1 MRGCNAV
8 KGGNQK
14 KIDYYAKDKSLK
26 KAGDYYSVDAN
37 SESRATTAVWVGAK
51 SQRVGLVGH
60 ADQETVEKLFA
71 GIVPSGQRMRGE
83 KTSGEDVL
91 AVDFTLSAPKSFS
104 IHAVNDLRLFDA
116 HMEAV
121 EEAIADAE
129 RHYCYQ
135 RIQVNGIRQNVMA
148 DGFIAVAIP
157 HWDSREAQIQ
167 LHLHTVIFNG
177 LQGPDGKWRA
187 FDDRQLGM
195 AEWIG
200 SHYRNLLAQ
209 KTQFL
214 GYKIHEKKLDGGGYS
229 FEIDGITDEQIE
241 HFSKRT
247 EQVEAAKAKG
257 MSRQDA
263 KLLTRKAKD
272 EELTF
277 EEIRDNTNAELAV
290 LSAQLQTPQ
299 NHPIAVPIGRTN
311 ASYAVDYAI
320 AHLSRESCKFTKGNI
335 LKVAL
340 DHMERFSLL
349 EVESA
354 IAIHPEL
361 IDYGVVRNRD
371 ELRGLYTTASALE
384 REIGIIQR
392 WHRGDGQATPI
403 MDRAKADAT
412 LKVLEARGKAEFET
426 RKKADRQKILTK
438 IANGDKSKKTAKAL
452 ERLEKKQYF
461 YLNDG
466 QRGAVQGILAT
477 DNNHAIVRGL
487 SGVGKTSS
495 MKKLKAILDEQGIE
509 TVWCATSLEA
519 AKKLS
524 DSVGVKAITLQRIA
538 YTDYELK
545 PGQILFVDE
554 FGLADAEVMDRVG
567 VKVEAVGARIVPIGD
582 EGQNKPIAAGAPMK
596 SLMDYGAEVFKIS
609 EILRQQN
616 SIQKS
621 AVELIANGH
630 GLKALK
636 LLDDNDYVTE
646 IQDPDE
652 RVEAIAQYYLS
663 LSKEERK
670 ETYIITGTNR
680 EKDAIT
686 AKVRDGLKE
695 EGALGESRAC
705 IKLQNKNYSP
715 GQTKDIRNYE
725 VGDYVSP
732 SRRTGASC
740 PFQKDR
746 VYKVVGKTDTRLLLE
761 SPDGSTFEINPTQYE
776 KTVFSAHEIDIA
788 AGDELRWTSTIKSK
802 GIENGETFTVQ
813 AIEGKTA
820 TIIDRHGNERTIN
833 FDEPLPIDYDLT
845 ATTYRIQGSD
855 RPRAILCTTDDQT
868 SNQGSVYVG
877 ISRQIEHLIIFT
889 QNYAELLKRVAR
901 ECTHDSSLD
910 LLELNYDDR
919 SADFDGRDGRIAQDF
934 QDVEIASRRSGRTD
948 AGINEARGWTQQA
961 SVNDGKHDR
970 NGGKKSAN
978 PESIRDPA
986 KGTDRYPESPIR
998 DLGLNTRELE
1008 RLAKDLYQV
1017 QLSKQLEEP
1026 LQRFEIALKAL
1037 QNTQDELNHVTK
1049 GAQALK
1055 VEVRAKMKRLVD
1067 NAKLDVLSTVLAQ
1080 VKREP
1085 NTRAQTA
1092 VSFALSEMS
1101 AIYTRA
1107 TAQSIHP
1114 PERLRIATEKPRQ
1127 HTKPPMP
1134 QKYEAF
1140 WWPNYSKAKI
1150 PDGFKENHWN
1160 EVMGSA
1166 IHPDLIQ
1173 GNMEIASGESVT
1185 QKLAKVVLE
1194 DSTVSDFSKENLRE
1208 KYEPVVTDGFWFNG
1222 GYDIKALATAQAGDL
1237 IPRTNWGV
1245 YKSFTPRLDQEKTQR
1260 KGEPSYRKYENPIG
1274 QPREFFMPVVPSALA
1289 DPIYKKY
1296 GIDPTAEERASGLYF
1311 VALKYNLPIVITEG
1325 DKKTMASL
1333 SQGHVT
1339 IGMQGVNALYRARDD
1354 DGNRLPQRVFN
1365 EDFACWTTPGRQI
1378 TFAFDADSKPSS
1390 VVAVRRAM
1398 VHSIELL
1405 QERGGNIR
1413 VAKWRPE
1420 QGKGLDDLIV
1430 QSGPKAWEIAVKKAV
1445 SPEPIIDAHYRYDYT
1460 QRRDQ
1465 FRAKYA
1471 EASETKIDQLIYKE
1485 MIEDNPQD
1493 AERVLRQSDR
1503 ARTLKDPARVQEYIE
1518 QIEATEQKKQDRA
1531 AYEVLAA
1538 RVRNTS
1544 GEISDR
1550 VVDMQVYLIAEQEGQ
1565 PGDGDRLIA
1574 QSDRARSLP
1583 NPQEVLAYIESI
1595 KTEAKVWLQQTI
1607 ETARANRTTYERLTE
1622 QVTQEMGAV
1631 PVEQRDMEIYL
1642 RAQNNSEDAEGI
1654 LAQSDKARTLTN
1666 PNQVTAYIE
1675 HVKAEAP
1682 AYAQQQ
1688 RKIEIERI
1696 HSAIDS
1702 LVARMGDGD
1711 PTESL
1716 FEHEG
1721 YIIARQG
1728 ESRGVFRAEDKQ
1740 PVFKDGTL
1748 TDSATGKDSAY
1759 VSKLPQFAA
1768 QVNHAAE
1775 VLQAQAH
1782 APEERR
1788 GMRR

>member
-26 KAGDYYSVDAN
+26 TAGDYYSVDAK
-37 SESRATTAVWVGAK
+37 SESRATTAAWVGAK

-83 KTSGEDVL
+83 KTSGEEVL
-91 AVDFTLSAPKSFS
+91 AVDLTLSAPKSFS
-104 IHAVNDLRLFDA
+104 IHAANDLRLFDA
-116 HMEAV
+116 HMAAV
-121 EEAIADAE
+121 EETIADAE

-135 RIQVNGIRQNVMA
+135 RIQENGIRQNVMT

-167 LHLHTVIFNG
+167 LHSHTVIFNG

-195 AEWIG
+195 AEWLG

-209 KTQFL
+209 KTQGL

-229 FEIDGITDEQIE
+229 FEIDGLTDEQIE
-241 HFSKRT
+241 QFSKRT

-290 LSAQLQTPQ
+290 LGAQLQTPQ

-320 AHLSRESCKFTKGNI
+320 AHLSRESCKFTKGDI

-403 MDRAKADAT
+403 MDRAKVDAT
-412 LKVLEARGKAEFET
+412 LKVLEAREKAEFEA

-509 TVWCATSLEA
+509 TVWCATSLDA

-524 DSVGVKAITLQRIA
+524 DSAGVNAITLQRIA
-538 YTDYELK
+538 YSDYKLK
-545 PGQILFVDE
+545 TGQILFVDE
-554 FGLADAEVMDRVG
+554 FGLADAEVMDLVG
-567 VKVEAVGARIVPIGD
+567 AKAEAVGARIILIGD
-582 EGQNKPIAAGAPMK
+582 EGQNKPIAAGAPMR

-621 AVELIANGH
+621 AVDLIANGH

-636 LLDDNDYVTE
+636 LLNDNDYVTE

-686 AKVRDGLKE
+686 AAVRNGLKD
-695 EGALGESRAC
+695 EGTLGESHTC
-705 IKLQNKNYSP
+705 IKLQNKSYSP
-715 GQTKDIRNYE
+715 GRTKDIRNYE

-732 SRRTGASC
+732 SRRTGVSC
-740 PFQKDR
+740 PFRKDQ

-802 GIENGETFTVQ
+802 GIENGETFTLQ

-820 TIIDRHGNERTIN
+820 TIADRHGNERTIN
-833 FDEPLPIDYDLT
+833 LDEPLPVDYDLT

-855 RPRAILCTTDDQT
+855 RPRAILSATDDQT

-910 LLELNYDDR
+910 LLELNDDDR
-919 SADFDGRDGRIAQDF
+919 SANLDERDGRIAQNF
-934 QDVEIASRRSGRTD
+934 QDAAIASRRSGRTD
-948 AGINEARGWTQQA
+948 AGIYAARGWTQQA
-961 SVNDGKHDR
+961 AINDGKHDR
-970 NGGKKSAN
+970 NGGKKSAD
-978 PESIRDPA
+978 PESISGPA
-986 KGTDRYPESPIR
+986 KGTNRYPESISGPARGTDCYSESPIR
-998 DLGLNTRELE
+998 SLGLDTRELE

-1017 QLSKQLEEP
+1017 QISKELEEP

-1037 QNTQDELNHVTK
+1037 QDTQAELKHATKARQDTQSELNHATE

-1055 VEVRAKMKRLVD
+1055 VEVSAKMKRLVD

-1080 VKREP
+1080 IKRSP
-1085 NTRAQTA
+1085 NIKAETA
-1092 VSFALSEMS
+1092 VSFALHEMS

-1107 TAQSIHP
+1107 TAQRVQPPKRLSI
-1114 PERLRIATEKPRQ
+1114 AKEKPRQ
-1127 HTKPPMP
+1127 RTKPPKP

-1140 WWPNYSKAKI
+1140 WWPDYAKLEI
-1150 PDGFKENHWN
+1150 PDGFKEHHWN

-1166 IHPDLIQ
+1166 IHPALIA
-1173 GNMEIASGESVT
+1173 GNMEVASGESVT
-1185 QKLAKVVLE
+1185 QRLAKVILE
-1194 DSTVSDFSKENLRE
+1194 DSTASDFSKENLRE
-1208 KYEPVVTDGFWFNG
+1208 KYKPVVADGFWFNG
-1222 GYDIKALATAQAGDL
+1222 GYDIKAVATAAPGDR
-1237 IPRTNWGV
+1237 IPRTDWGV
-1245 YKSFTPRLDQEKTQR
+1245 YKSFTPRRDEEKTQR
-1260 KGEPSYRKYENPIG
+1260 KGEASYRKYENPIG
-1274 QPREFFMPVVPSALA
+1274 QQREFFMPVVPPELA
-1289 DPIYKKY
+1289 DAIYKKH
-1296 GIDPTAEERASGLYF
+1296 GINPTTAERQSGLYY
-1311 VALKYNLPIVITEG
+1311 VALKYNLPIIVTEG
-1325 DKKTMASL
+1325 AKKTMASL
-1333 SQGHVT
+1333 SQGHIT
-1339 IGMQGVNALYRARDD
+1339 IGMQGVNALYRATDD
-1354 DGNRLPQRVFN
+1354 EGKRLLKRIFN
-1365 EDFACWTTPGRQI
+1365 EDFACWATPGRDI

-1405 QERGGNIR
+1405 QERGCNIH
-1413 VAKWRPE
+1413 VAQWKPV
-1420 QGKGLDDLIV
+1420 QGKGIDDLII
-1430 QSGPKAWEIAVKKAV
+1430 QSGPKAWEIAVKEAV
-1445 SPEPIIDAHYRYDYT
+1445 SPEPIIKAHYRYEYT
-1460 QRRDQ
+1460 ERRDKFAQ
-1465 FRAKYA
+1465 KYPK
-1471 EASETKIDQLIYKE
+1471 ASELRIDRLIYKE
-1485 MIEDNPQD
+1485 LMDINPQD
-1493 AERVLRQSDR
+1493 ADRVLRQSDR
-1503 ARTLKDPARVQEYIE
+1503 ARTLTD
-1518 QIEATEQKKQDRA
+1518 
-1531 AYEVLAA
+1531 
-1538 RVRNTS
+1538 
-1544 GEISDR
+1544 
-1550 VVDMQVYLIAEQEGQ
+1550 
-1565 PGDGDRLIA
+1565 
-1574 QSDRARSLP
+1574 
-1583 NPQEVLAYIESI
+1583 
-1595 KTEAKVWLQQTI
+1595 
-1607 ETARANRTTYERLTE
+1607 
-1622 QVTQEMGAV
+1622 
-1631 PVEQRDMEIYL
+1631 
-1642 RAQNNSEDAEGI
+1642 
-1654 LAQSDKARTLTN
+1654 

-1675 HVKAEAP
+1675 HIKAEAP

-1688 RKIEIERI
+1688 RKIETERI

-1702 LVARMGDGD
+1702 LVAQMGDGD
-1711 PTESL
+1711 PTANMI
-1716 FEHEG
+1716 EHEG
-1721 YIIARQG
+1721 YIIARNG

-1748 TDSATGKDSAY
+1748 TDTATVKDSAY

-1768 QVNHAAE
+1768 EVNHAAE
-1775 VLQAQAH
+1775 VLKAQAH